1 MRGSEGGSCGAGG
14 LIRVR
19 VSSRT
24 EKGRGVKSQAEY
36 GVGKPKDLNFNQLA
50 SP

>member
-1 MRGSEGGSCGAGG
+1 MGRG

-24 EKGRGVKSQAEY
+24 EQERGVKSQAEY
-36 GVGKPKDLNFNQLA
+36 GVGKPKD
-50 SP
+50 